1 MITGWFARGT
11 GLPLVRARLWLV
23 ETGARLEV
31 DCLVDITVPRSSLS
45 TADLPAVLRSPADHG
60 DVRAI
65 LTLEQEDG
73 SRSGFFLDLHVTD
86 ADYSRLGRDVLERTV
101 VVYDPR
107 GGNLL
112 VEVLAADL

>member
-1 MITGWFARGT
+1 MIAGEFEPGT
-11 GLPLVRARLWLV
+11 GLPLIRAHVWLV
-23 ETGARLEV
+23 ETDIRMDIAGVV
-31 DCLVDITVPRSSLS
+31 DLTIPRSSLS
-45 TADLPAVLRSPADHG
+45 TADLPAVRRSPADRS

-65 LTLEQEDG
+65 LTLDHEDG
-73 SRSGFFLDLHVTD
+73 TRSGFFLDLHTTD

-112 VEVLAADL
+112 VEVLDADL